1 MIVQSVLR
9 FLKRIWV
16 APQDPSSPT
25 GGYWSVT
32 PTEVSEENPLPV
44 DISSSGPLVLNSG
57 GSSHIRVWVGNDW
70 GSPVPTE
77 PTSLDTL
84 LYSSGLNP
92 TQSATA
98 SPANTDLFGNINQ
111 ETATI
116 VRAESYRRFILTGW
130 VSAAATLTVD
140 IYARATDP
148 NGAPLHTGGSGV
160 WFLLGSPSVS
170 ASGYFRIVL
179 EAADGKFPGFDQYR
193 FCIRKDTASSITVN
207 LVLRGER

>member
-1 MIVQSVLR
+1 MPA
-9 FLKRIWV
+9 LK
-16 APQDPSSPT
+16 PT
-25 GGYWSVT
+25 LIGFQRAGDV
-32 PTEVSEENPLPV
+32 
-44 DISSSGPLVLNSG
+44 
-57 GSSHIRVWVGNDW
+57 
-70 GSPVPTE
+70 SPVAEGDGLPIE
-77 PTSLDTL
+77 LSSLDTL
-84 LYSSGLNP
+84 LYSAGLSP
-92 TQSATA
+92 TQSTTA
-98 SPANTDLFGNINQ
+98 SPANTDLLGNTDQ

-116 VRAESYRRFILTGW
+116 VRAEIYRRFILTGW

-148 NGAPLHTGGSGV
+148 NGAPLHTIGSGV

-193 FCIRKDTASSITVN
+193 FCIRTSASATVN

>member
-1 MIVQSVLR
+1 MPA
-9 FLKRIWV
+9 LK
-16 APQDPSSPT
+16 PT
-25 GGYWSVT
+25 LIGFQRAGDV
-32 PTEVSEENPLPV
+32 
-44 DISSSGPLVLNSG
+44 
-57 GSSHIRVWVGNDW
+57 
-70 GSPVPTE
+70 SPVAEGDGLPIE
-77 PTSLDTL
+77 LSSLDTL
-84 LYSSGLNP
+84 LYSAGLNP

-98 SPANTDLFGNINQ
+98 SPANTDLLGNTDQ

-116 VRAESYRRFILTGW
+116 VRAESYRRFLLTGW

-148 NGAPLHTGGSGV
+148 NGAPLHTGGSGI
-160 WFLLGSPSVS
+160 WFLLGSPS
-170 ASGYFRIVL
+170 AATTGAGYFRIVL

>member
-1 MIVQSVLR
+1 MVIEYSREDRRTKETVS
-9 FLKRIWV
+9 
-16 APQDPSSPT
+16 PST
-25 GGYWSVT
+25 
-32 PTEVSEENPLPV
+32 PLPV
-44 DISSSGPLVLNSG
+44 EVRN
-57 GSSHIRVWVGNDW
+57 NE
-70 GSPVPTE
+70 GSPLPTE

-84 LYSSGLNP
+84 LYSAGLNP

-160 WFLLGSPSVS
+160 WFLLGSPSAVVTNWS
-170 ASGYFRIVL
+170 ETVPGNYFRIVL

-193 FCIRKDTASSITVN
+193 FCIRSSASVTVN

>member
-1 MIVQSVLR
+1 MPIR
-9 FLKRIWV
+9 FLRKDGTIPWL
-16 APQDPSSPT
+16 T
-25 GGYWSVT
+25 SV
-32 PTEVSEENPLPV
+32 SRENPLPV
-44 DISSSGPLVLNSG
+44 EVRN
-57 GSSHIRVWVGNDW
+57 NE
-70 GSPVPTE
+70 GSPLPTE
-77 PTSLDTL
+77 PNSLDTL
-84 LYSSGLNP
+84 LYSAGLNP

-98 SPANTDLFGNINQ
+98 SPANTDLLGNTDQ

-116 VRAESYRRFILTGW
+116 VRAEIYRRFLLTGW

-160 WFLLGSPSVS
+160 WFLLGSPS
-170 ASGYFRIVL
+170 AATTGAGYFRIVL

-193 FCIRKDTASSITVN
+193 FCIRSSASATVN

>member
-1 MIVQSVLR
+1 MPIR
-9 FLKRIWV
+9 FLRKDGTIPWL
-16 APQDPSSPT
+16 T
-25 GGYWSVT
+25 SV
-32 PTEVSEENPLPV
+32 SRENPLPV
-44 DISSSGPLVLNSG
+44 EVRN
-57 GSSHIRVWVGNDW
+57 NE
-70 GSPVPTE
+70 GSPLPTE

-84 LYSSGLNP
+84 LYSTGLSP

-98 SPANTDLFGNINQ
+98 SPANTDLLGNTDQ

-116 VRAESYRRFILTGW
+116 VRAEIYRRFILTGW

-160 WFLLGSPSVS
+160 WFLLGSPS
-170 ASGYFRIVL
+170 AATTGAGYFRIVL

-193 FCIRKDTASSITVN
+193 FCIRTSAAATVN

>member
-1 MIVQSVLR
+1 MV
-9 FLKRIWV
+9 
-16 APQDPSSPT
+16 DT
-25 GGYWSVT
+25 GYA
-32 PTEVSEENPLPV
+32 NPLPV
-44 DISSSGPLVLNSG
+44 EVRN
-57 GSSHIRVWVGNDW
+57 NE
-70 GSPVPTE
+70 GSPLPTE

-84 LYSSGLNP
+84 LYSAGLNP

-98 SPANTDLFGNINQ
+98 SPANTDLFGNTDQ

-116 VRAESYRRFILTGW
+116 VRAEIYRRFILTGW

-148 NGAPLHTGGSGV
+148 NGAPFHTGGSGV